1 MILDIKKLSDSL
13 ITEVKESV
21 QKLKEKPSLTIIMVG
36 NNNASEVYVRNKI
49 KTCNTVGIDAQLL
62 HLEESVS
69 SEEIQNMIQKL
80 NDDTAVDGI
89 LVQSPLPDHINA
101 QEIFD
106 CINPRKDVDGFS
118 SENMAR
124 LYSGDESGLVPGTP
138 KGIMKIIQHHGKIA
152 GKHAVVI
159 GKSTIVGKPL
169 AMLMLHAGATVTI
182 CHSRTEDLG
191 VHTKNADIVISA
203 VGRKHLITADMIRP
217 NSLVVDVGINVEEN
231 NEGRKLFGDC
241 DTENIEK
248 IADIT
253 PVPGGV
259 GPMTIAMLL
268 SNVLQAHTI
277 Q

>member
-1 MILDIKKLSDSL
+1 MG
-13 ITEVKESV
+13 ITSNLV
-21 QKLKEKPSLTIIMVG
+21 
-36 NNNASEVYVRNKI
+36 
-49 KTCNTVGIDAQLL
+49 
-62 HLEESVS
+62 HLEESIS
-69 SEEIQNMIQKL
+69 QQELLEEIKKL
-80 NDDTAVDGI
+80 NQDKAVTGI
-89 LVQSPLPDHINA
+89 LVQSPLPEHIHA

-106 CINPRKDVDGFS
+106 CIDPKKDVDGFS
-118 SENMAR
+118 SQNMAQ

-138 KGIMKIIQHHGKIA
+138 KGIMKIIQSHRKAA

-169 AMLMLHAGATVTI
+169 AMLLLHAGATVTI
-182 CHSRTEDLG
+182 CHSRTEDLS

-217 NSLVVDVGINVEEN
+217 DSLVVDVGINVEEN
-231 NEGRKLFGDC
+231 TEGRKLFGDC

-248 IADIT
+248 FADIT

-268 SNVLQAHTI
+268 SNVLQAHSI

>member
-1 MILDIKKLSDSL
+1 
-13 ITEVKESV
+13 
-21 QKLKEKPSLTIIMVG
+21 MV
-36 NNNASEVYVRNKI
+36 
-49 KTCNTVGIDAQLL
+49 
-62 HLEESVS
+62 HLEESIS
-69 SEEIQNMIQKL
+69 QQELLEEIKKL
-80 NDDTAVDGI
+80 NQDKAVTGI
-89 LVQSPLPDHINA
+89 LVQSPLPEHIHA

-106 CINPRKDVDGFS
+106 CIDPKKDVDGFS
-118 SENMAR
+118 SQNMAQ

-138 KGIMKIIQHHGKIA
+138 KGIMKIIQSHRKAA

-169 AMLMLHAGATVTI
+169 AMLLLHAGATVTI
-182 CHSRTEDLG
+182 CHSRTEDLS

-217 NSLVVDVGINVEEN
+217 DSLVVDVGINVEEN
-231 NEGRKLFGDC
+231 TEGRKLFGDC

-248 IADIT
+248 FADIT

-268 SNVLQAHTI
+268 SNVLQAHSI